1 MTCVKN
7 VPPVAKERLEP
18 SVKVHWCRVRWH
30 SDVPKVARTIPGGN
44 VHAAAQGN
52 RQVGK
57 VATYTDPLMKRIE
70 RGSIISSVAISKV
83 DMIVDEIADRLHPL
97 PSGLCPA
104 KRPPREVGQLLS
116 FTVPAAQQKNENVVG
131 ELFDRILSRAWHNCI
146 GLP

>member
-1 MTCVKN
+1 MTCVKS
-7 VPPVAKERLEP
+7 VPPLAKKRLEP
-18 SVKVHWCRVRWH
+18 SVEVHWRRVRRH
-30 SDVPKVARTIPGGN
+30 SDVSKVARSIPGGN

-57 VATYTDPLMKRIE
+57 IATYTNSFMKRIE
-70 RGSIISSVAISKV
+70 CGPIIPRVAVSKV
-83 DMIVDEIADRLHPL
+83 DVIVDKIADRLHPL